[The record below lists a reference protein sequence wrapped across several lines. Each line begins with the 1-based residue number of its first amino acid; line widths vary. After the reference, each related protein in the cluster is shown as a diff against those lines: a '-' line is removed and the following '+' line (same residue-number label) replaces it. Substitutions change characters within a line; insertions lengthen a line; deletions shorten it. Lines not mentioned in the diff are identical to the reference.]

1 MRKEELVKSEKVKN
15 KCREKNKKINEKE
28 EMQKFKKEE
37 RMKKLKE
44 LLVALTTYI
53 DRYLYEQMI
62 LSDQSR
68 VTTGLIEECSNDI
81 GRNKKIPESN
91 DIRPQDLTQTEYKK
105 VSIDQSANPRLVTG
119 SNTLIQRLLQSLH
132 NMWLTLT

>member
-1 MRKEELVKSEKVKN
+1 
-15 KCREKNKKINEKE
+15 
-28 EMQKFKKEE
+28 MQKFKKEE

-44 LLVALTTYI
+44 LLLALTTYI

-91 DIRPQDLTQTEYKK
+91 DIRSQDLTQTEYKK